1 MIRWVV
7 AQEEGA
13 STRRRRVRRAPR
25 TADKGERYDE
35 ETDGDVGEILHDSPN
50 VFWITRGQVYLGRDA
65 VLKRFEEYYQG
76 TWAAEPRTGEIKV
89 FELSPGVAQLFAPTI
104 FRIAPAGQIAQPA
117 LFFLNQVYVM
127 TPGGWRL
134 ASIFPILVP

>member
-1 MIRWVV
+1 MAALMSLAASAARAGTEDEVMVV
-7 AQEEGA
+7 FGRFIAAQNA
-13 STRRRRVRRAPR
+13 HDAKT
-25 TADKGERYDE
+25 
-35 ETDGDVGEILHDSPN
+35 VGEILQDSPN
-50 VFWITRGQVYLGRDA
+50 LFWITRGQVYLGHDA

-76 TWAAEPRTGEIKV
+76 TWAVEPRTGEIKV

-104 FRIAPAGQIAQPA
+104 FRIAPAGQTAQPA
-117 LFFLNQVYVM
+117 LFLLNQIYVK